1 MKEILNTDLDKISG
15 GKKQIF
21 FITTLAY
28 RLGSGHLIKT
38 VRGNRIRI
46 MN

>member
-21 FITTLAY
+21 FIGK
-28 RLGSGHLIKT
+28 RLGNFL
-38 VRGNRIRI
+38 
-46 MN
+46 